1 MDLHAKITEALE
13 SCRSLIPA
21 HQANA
26 VMGVIEARLN
36 ELETK
41 ACEDTSGDP
50 WDHGYHQALKDMRG
64 AQ

>member
-1 MDLHAKITEALE
+1 MDLRAKITEAVCDQV
-13 SCRSLIPA
+13 STSDTID
-21 HQANA
+21 A